1 MYSKI
6 LLNTI
11 LILSLVIIQLSFISG
26 LPAGLNNLNLILVI
40 LIFIL
45 ALINLDLA
53 VWWTM
58 GIGVL
63 LDMFSFAPFGVYL
76 VCLSLTIIITNFLL
90 INFFTD
96 RSIYSFFA
104 LAGLATVVYGI
115 LLAGAGYLLQLIGGG
130 ELGLILNKNF
140 WLAQLSR
147 LCLNLLATLV
157 IFYFVSFIGKRLK
170 PVFLVKHTK

>member
-6 LLNTI
+6 IINTI
-11 LILSLVIIQLSFISG
+11 LILFLVIIQLSFISG

-45 ALINLDLA
+45 ALINLNLA
-53 VWWTM
+53 VWWAI
-58 GIGVL
+58 GIGIL
-63 LDMFSFAPFGVYL
+63 LDMFSFAPFGLYL
-76 VCLSLTIIITNFLL
+76 VCLSLTIIIANFLL

-96 RSIYSFFA
+96 RSLYSFFA

-115 LLAGAGYLLQLIGGG
+115 LLAVIVYLLQFIGGG
-130 ELGLILNKNF
+130 EVSLILNKNF
-140 WLAQLSR
+140 WLDQLR
-147 LCLNLLATLV
+147 QLGLNLIATLV

-170 PVFLVKHTK
+170 PVFLARHK